1 MPLPTWRHPRVA
13 RALLGPAPTPDA
25 EPESPGAARPPEGRR
40 MLPWELGRTVLTQP
54 AVVAG
59 SGGGVILLVAI
70 EVFAAGPAVKAALS
84 AASSFGLLVAPLVV
98 TAVARRGLPANRALA
113 ALTAAA
119 GAALAVAGFG
129 GGLWPFAVGALFGV
143 PLLYASLPLVT
154 AVWQSGVP
162 VADRGRWFGIVSSAA
177 AAGGIAAG
185 AAMAAALGDD
195 AAGYRPVVLAVAALL
210 GAAAAAALRLPEQR
224 LARGARNPLHRLG
237 LLVENRPFG
246 YLSLSWMLLGL
257 GNLATIPLRT
267 EWVTG
272 AGGGGDHPARIIVL
286 LTVVLPQLTSL
297 LVSPAWGGVF
307 DRFDFLKVRIG
318 LNALFAASIALFFT
332 PWLAAQA
339 AGSLLFG
346 AAQGGGHIVWSLWV
360 TKYAPPDETADYMA
374 VHTFLTGTRGVAA
387 PFLAY
392 ALLRGMSIQH
402 VAILG
407 IGLIAVASIMLAPLM
422 RARGIA
428 RT

>member
-1 MPLPTWRHPRVA
+1 MPLPSWRPPRSA
-13 RALLGPAPTPDA
+13 RAVAGDAGPVAA
-25 EPESPGAARPPEGRR
+25 PGAGRGRR
-40 MLPWELGRTVLTQP
+40 MLPWELARNVLTQP
-54 AVVAG
+54 AIVAG

-84 AASSFGLLVAPLVV
+84 AASSLGLLVAPLVV
-98 TAVARRGLPANRALA
+98 TAVARTGVTANRALA
-113 ALTAAA
+113 LLTAAA
-119 GAALAVAGFG
+119 GAALAIAGVG
-129 GGLWPFAVGALFGV
+129 GGLWPFAFGALFGV

-154 AVWQSGVP
+154 AIWQEGVP
-162 VADRGRWFGIVSSAA
+162 HDDRGRWFGIVSSAA

-195 AAGYRPVVLAVAALL
+195 ASGYRPVVLAIAALL
-210 GAAAAAALRLPEQR
+210 GAAAAVALRLPEQR

-237 LLVENRPFG
+237 LLIENRPFG
-246 YLSLSWMLLGL
+246 YLSASWMLLGL

-272 AGGGGDHPARIIVL
+272 GSGGVDHPAGTIVV
-286 LTVVLPQLTSL
+286 LTVVLPQATSL
-297 LVSPAWGGVF
+297 LVSPAWGRVF

-360 TKYAPPDETADYMA
+360 TKYAPPDQTADHMA
-374 VHTFLTGTRGVAA
+374 VHTFLTGTRGAAA

-392 ALLRGMSIQH
+392 ALLRGMEIQT
-402 VAILG
+402 VALLG
-407 IGLIAVASIMLAPLM
+407 IALIAVASAMLAPLFRGAPGA
-422 RARGIA
+422 RA
-428 RT
+428 